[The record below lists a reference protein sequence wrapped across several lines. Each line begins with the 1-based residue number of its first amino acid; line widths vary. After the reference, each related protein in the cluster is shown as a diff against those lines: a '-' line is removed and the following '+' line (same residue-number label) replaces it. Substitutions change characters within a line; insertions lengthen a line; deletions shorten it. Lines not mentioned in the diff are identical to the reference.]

1 MDLECFLVY
10 GQEIVAVIDTSGN
23 EPNLDGQGNRKS
35 NSQFQVAAYPL
46 CRIVASAERAPCL
59 FYLENF
65 TMKQVVIS
73 GTGLFTPPNSISNE
87 ELVVAFNA
95 YAEQY
100 NADNAAAI
108 AAGELTPIEGSSAAF
123 IEKASGI
130 KSRYVMEKSGI
141 LDPARMTSRIPER
154 SDEELSLQA
163 EMCVAAAQ
171 QALDRAQRT
180 AADIDMVLVAC
191 SNLQRAYPAM
201 AVEVQEAL
209 GIDGYGFDM
218 NVACSSATFGIQT
231 AVAAVQ
237 SGQARAVLV
246 LNPEIT
252 SGHLNFRDRDSH
264 FIFGDA
270 CTAIIVEAADTAHG
284 QHQFEILESKLKTKF
299 SNNIRNNFGFMNR
312 FDDDGVGQ
320 SDKLFRQ
327 QGRKVFK
334 EVCPMAAEM
343 IKETV
348 TSAGLEVAQVSR
360 YWLHQANLNMNL
372 LITRMLLG
380 RDAEPSEAPVIL
392 DTYANTSSAG
402 SIIAFH
408 KYQDD
413 MPSGSHGVIC
423 SFGAGYSIGCVV
435 VRKR

>member
-1 MDLECFLVY
+1 
-10 GQEIVAVIDTSGN
+10 
-23 EPNLDGQGNRKS
+23 
-35 NSQFQVAAYPL
+35 
-46 CRIVASAERAPCL
+46 
-59 FYLENF
+59 
-65 TMKQVVIS
+65 MKQVVIS
-73 GTGLFTPPNSISNE
+73 GTGLFTPPYSISND
-87 ELVVAFNA
+87 ELVAAFNA
-95 YAEQY
+95 YAEQF
-100 NADNAAAI
+100 NKDNAGAI
-108 AAGELTPIEGSSAAF
+108 AAGTVAAVEPSSSGF

-141 LDPARMTSRIPER
+141 LDPARMTPRIPER
-154 SDEELSLQA
+154 ADEELSLQA
-163 EMCVAAAQ
+163 EMCVAAARE
-171 QALDRAQRT
+171 ALERARKT
-180 AADIDMVLVAC
+180 PADIDMVLVAC

-231 AVAAVQ
+231 AMAAVQ

-270 CTAIIVEAADTAHG
+270 CTAIVVEAAETATSE
-284 QHQFEILESKLKTKF
+284 HQFEVLESKLKTKF

-312 FDDDGVGQ
+312 FDEAGMGNP
-320 SDKLFRQ
+320 DKLFRQ

-343 IKETV
+343 IRDTV
-348 TSAGLEVAQVSR
+348 NAAGLQVEQVAR

-372 LITRMLLG
+372 LIARTLLG
-380 RDAEPSEAPVIL
+380 RDAEPNEAPVIL

-413 MPSGSHGVIC
+413 LKAGQLGVIC

-435 VRKR
+435 VRKK

>member
-1 MDLECFLVY
+1 
-10 GQEIVAVIDTSGN
+10 
-23 EPNLDGQGNRKS
+23 
-35 NSQFQVAAYPL
+35 
-46 CRIVASAERAPCL
+46 
-59 FYLENF
+59 
-65 TMKQVVIS
+65 MKQVVIS
-73 GTGLFTPPNSISNE
+73 GTGLFTPPHSISNE

-95 YAEQY
+95 YAAQF

-108 AAGELTPIEGSSAAF
+108 VAGELAAIETSSAGF

-130 KSRYVMEKSGI
+130 QSRFVMEKDGI
-141 LDPARMTSRIPER
+141 LEPARMTARIAER
-154 SDEELSLQA
+154 RDDDLSLQA
-163 EMCVAAAQ
+163 GMCVVAARE
-171 QALDRAQRT
+171 ALERAGRT
-180 AADIDMVLVAC
+180 AADIDLLIVAC

-201 AVEVQEAL
+201 AIEVQHAL

-231 AVAAVQ
+231 AMAAVQ

-270 CTAIIVEAADTAHG
+270 CTAIVIEAADEAVSR
-284 QHQFEILESKLKTKF
+284 HQFEILESKLKTTF
-299 SNNIRNNFGFMNR
+299 SNNIRNNFGFLNR
-312 FDDDGVGQ
+312 FDEAGVGKV
-320 SDKLFRQ
+320 DKLFRQ

-343 IKETV
+343 IRQTV
-348 TSAGLEVAQVSR
+348 SAANLEVGQIAR
-360 YWLHQANLNMNL
+360 FWLHQANLNMNL

-380 RDAEPSEAPVIL
+380 RDAEPNEAPVIL

-408 KYQDD
+408 KHQDD
-413 MPSGSHGVIC
+413 MPAGALGVIC
-423 SFGAGYSIGCVV
+423 SFGAGYSIGCIV
-435 VRKR
+435 VRKK